1 MNKEEIFKKLVDICG
16 KENVSIDDADLIA
29 TGDLVAKGLEAFF
42 KDVSFKAG
50 FLVTPRNKDDIVEI
64 VKLANEHKIPLIPR
78 AGNTSL
84 AGQVLPVY
92 ENTIIIDIGRHMNKI
107 IKINYE
113 EEYCVVEPGVEFL
126 KLQEVLAKKGYFFP
140 AEPGSGFACM
150 IGGMVGNN
158 ASGATSFRFG
168 TTRDYTRGLQIVLAS
183 GKVIQT
189 GHHRT
194 GNEKSVAGL
203 DLTSLFVGS
212 EGTLGI
218 ITEITLKIQKLP
230 KNEISL
236 AISFKDIDDCFEAI
250 EEIKDM
256 ELDLALL
263 EYIDEM
269 TIDGMNKNF
278 KYQLKE
284 GIIDKKMKIPKR
296 AGTILMKIIGPH
308 AREELEVVKNT
319 MTTGKHAESP
329 PKILIFD
336 IPLDQETLWNARHNA
351 GPGIVRSLPAPEQ
364 PRMFIPAILDIAVPP
379 KRIADFLKMSKE
391 MSKSY
396 GFIPITFGHVMDGNV
411 HLISAQFVTDENLA
425 KVKEFQ
431 ARLIDHVYS
440 LGGTITAEHG
450 VGLWKQQFLEK
461 EFGKETIEVMQ
472 MIKKTFDPNNI
483 MNPGKMALG
492 DIPAIARIEGMEE
505 KR

>member
-1 MNKEEIFKKLVDICG
+1 MSSEKIFEKLVEICG
-16 KENVSIDDADLIA
+16 PENVSTDDADLIA

-50 FLVTPRNKDDIVEI
+50 FLVTPRNKHDIVKI
-64 VKLANEHKIPLIPR
+64 VKLANEFKLPIIPR

-84 AGQVLPVY
+84 AGQVLPVK
-92 ENTIIIDIGRHMNKI
+92 ENTIMLDVGRHMNKI
-107 IKINYE
+107 IEINYDE
-113 EEYCVVEPGVEFL
+113 EFCVVEPGVEFL
-126 KLQEVLAKKGYFFP
+126 KLQETLAKENYFFP

-168 TTRDYTRGLQIVLAS
+168 TTRDYTRGLEVVLAS
-183 GKVIQT
+183 GKIIKT

-236 AISFKDIDDCFEAI
+236 AVSFKSIDDCFEAI
-250 EEIKDM
+250 EKIKDM
-256 ELDLALL
+256 DLDLALL

-284 GIIDKKMKIPKR
+284 GLIKTKMKLPKR
-296 AGTILMKIIGPH
+296 PGTFLMKIIGPH
-308 AREELEVVKNT
+308 ADLDLKTVQEFL
-319 MTTGKHAESP
+319 TTGKHAENP
-329 PKILIFD
+329 PKITVFENSI
-336 IPLDQETLWNARHNA
+336 DQETLWNARHNA
-351 GPGIVRSLPAPEQ
+351 GPGIARSMPAPNQ

-379 KRIADFLKMSKE
+379 KRIADFIKVSKE

-411 HLISAQFVTDENLA
+411 HLISAQYVTEENLT

-431 ARLIDHVYS
+431 ARLIEHVYS

-450 VGLWKQQFLEK
+450 VGLWKQQFLEQ
-461 EFGKETIEVMQ
+461 EYGKDTIEVMR

-483 MNPGKMALG
+483 LNPGKMALG
-492 DIPAIARIEGMEE
+492 EIPAIARLEGMEE